1 MSLQVERRHGRATD
15 PGQWGQNEK
24 TSAPGSLRASRARDV
39 FVVGGATAVGYRC
52 GADSKSRANL
62 RPMLARMGWFA
73 VGAGLPAKAP
83 SRLAQGSEAYSPA
96 SRLLRGAGQPSRSCM
111 AMICSATWISFCCLL
126 MAWRRIRV

>member
-52 GADSKSRANL
+52 GSDLSL
-62 RPMLARMGWFA
+62 
-73 VGAGLPAKAP
+73 
-83 SRLAQGSEAYSPA
+83 
-96 SRLLRGAGQPSRSCM
+96 
-111 AMICSATWISFCCLL
+111 IHI
-126 MAWRRIRV
+126 

>member
-52 GADSKSRANL
+52 GSDSKSRANL
-62 RPMLARMGWFA
+62 RPMLARMSKQQKLIQVA
-73 VGAGLPAKAP
+73 EQIIAM
-83 SRLAQGSEAYSPA
+83 QE
-96 SRLLRGAGQPSRSCM
+96 LLG
-111 AMICSATWISFCCLL
+111 
-126 MAWRRIRV
+126 